1 MSRTSTKDSAE
12 SAYASGSR
20 LSEAERLYRTGQ
32 ARDLLDVSASA
43 EHHNIK
49 GIEGTRLA
57 IVRAMAQFDV
67 GDVTTSLQSLGALT
81 LDESNED
88 AARFEACF
96 ALFLRTSDFATP
108 DDLLPDLTTLR
119 QLAAKRGQA
128 RSLASLHLAVARLE
142 GLRGLFTDAFRH
154 LQLSRRLATFEN
166 DDSFQCTLDLV
177 EGSLECIGGNFQR
190 SKLLGQR
197 CQTRAKGSDFVKYL
211 LASSTNLSVIALFQ
225 GKSDRCRKGLNEVI
239 PAASELTYVKFGAL
253 DTLAQVELYD
263 GNLDECQAV
272 IKRCAEVLGADRV
285 PARSWYDLAH
295 QLTRCSY
302 FEQLRDWQKILDIA
316 EDTDP
321 ELARR
326 QYRAVRTSMLCA
338 KARALAQLG
347 LHSQSQAV
355 LATAIRTCPR
365 SAVDPLIVLE
375 GSKALCASLRGDG
388 RTGTIHFDR
397 ALAGCRAVGHRYH
410 ERWVSALREEV
421 GRTHQVALSV
431 HRDLDTTDAA
441 LLLTDVATVI
451 GAGHSIDLMAHRAA
465 LLLQNTSMRPRVEVH
480 SEGNCE
486 YQADPTATWETTQDG
501 ASCISLRGSDRR
513 IDIRIA
519 RVESLEEM
527 SLIKSLAD
535 VVQAGVHRAADTEHE
550 GDDQNLWPSAVVS
563 NDEDAVFRSPRMI
576 ELIKIATRLA
586 NTDLPVLI
594 NGETGTGKEIFARLI
609 HDNSRHRKGPF
620 VPFNCATVPR
630 DLVESQLFGHRRGAF
645 TGAHDSF
652 PGLIRS
658 AERGTLFLDEMG
670 DLEVSVQPK
679 LLRFLETGEIQPLGE
694 VRPQRIGVRL
704 VAATNA
710 NIQGLVRE
718 GKFRADLFYRIGGSI
733 LSLPPLRERKDEI
746 PALASFFLA
755 RSSKECGRTRIRL
768 ADDFVAAL
776 LLYDWPGNIREL
788 ANEVRR
794 AVALADDGDVLGAR
808 HLAPAIAQLWQARPD
823 GPDSEPAIASVRVGL
838 DQTLAQAVSQL
849 EEQFIDHALRVTGGR
864 VTEAAQLLGLS
875 RKGLFLKRRR
885 MGLVSESPE
894 DTGAVEG

>member
-1 MSRTSTKDSAE
+1 MSLHDPSPTEEERLFWDGKMREAELACSRRLAAKPSPDEAVKTMVVRGMAAFDSGRVSDAISFLREAVGVADSRSPGASFST
-12 SAYASGSR
+12 R
-20 LSEAERLYRTGQ
+20 LSLFSRESQFQAPDEAIS
-32 ARDLLDVSASA
+32 LLSEV
-43 EHHNIK
+43 
-49 GIEGTRLA
+49 
-57 IVRAMAQFDV
+57 
-67 GDVTTSLQSLGALT
+67 
-81 LDESNED
+81 
-88 AARFEACF
+88 
-96 ALFLRTSDFATP
+96 
-108 DDLLPDLTTLR
+108 R
-119 QLAAKRGQA
+119 QLAN
-128 RSLASLHLAVARLE
+128 ASGNPNSIGGLHLVVARLE
-142 GLRGLFTDAFRH
+142 ALRGLCANARRH
-154 LQLSRRLATFEN
+154 LGLGTRLLAT
-166 DDSFQCTLDLV
+166 SPASTQSAIHLLDAGLETYAGNFSRARKSAV
-177 EGSLECIGGNFQR
+177 LGLELAQANRFRTIHAGCLTNLGSVLLIGGQ
-190 SKLLGQR
+190 SE
-197 CQTRAKGSDFVKYL
+197 RAKGL
-211 LASSTNLSVIALFQ
+211 LRNAIDLCDELVVIRFSAVDALAQLALFD
-225 GKSDRCRKGLNEVI
+225 GDLSDCSGHLAGCE
-239 PAASELTYVKFGAL
+239 ALVKL
-253 DTLAQVELYD
+253 H
-263 GNLDECQAV
+263 
-272 IKRCAEVLGADRV
+272 RV

-302 FEQLRDWQKILDIA
+302 YEQLRDWQKILDIA

-338 KARALAQLG
+338 KARALAHLG
-347 LHSQSQAV
+347 LHSQSQSV

-365 SAVDPLIVLE
+365 SAVDPLIVRE
-375 GSKALCASLRGDG
+375 ASKALCASLRGDG
-388 RTGTIHFDR
+388 RTGAIHFDR
-397 ALAGCRAVGHRYH
+397 ALAGCQAVGHRYH

-421 GRTHQVALSV
+421 GRTHQVALSP
-431 HRDLDTTDAA
+431 HRDMDTTDAA

-465 LLLQNTSMRPRVEVH
+465 LLLQNTTMRSRVEVH

-486 YQADPTATWETTQDG
+486 YQADPTATWETTPDG

-535 VVQAGVHRAADTEHE
+535 VVQAGVHRTADTEHE
-550 GDDQNLWPSAVVS
+550 GDDQNLWPKAVVS
-563 NDEDAVFRSPRMI
+563 SDEDAVFRSPRMI

-586 NTDLPVLI
+586 NTDLSVLI
-594 NGETGTGKEIFARLI
+594 SGETGTGKEIFARLI
-609 HDNSRHRKGPF
+609 HDNSKYRKGPF

-645 TGAHDSF
+645 TGAHESF

-670 DLEVSVQPK
+670 DLDVSVQPK
-679 LLRFLETGEIQPLGE
+679 LLRFLETGEIQPLGDL
-694 VRPQRIGVRL
+694 RPQHIGVRL

-710 NIQGLVRE
+710 NIHGLIRE

-733 LSLPPLRERKDEI
+733 VNLPPLRERKDEI

-788 ANEVRR
+788 SNEVRR
-794 AVALADDGDVLGAR
+794 AVALANDGDVLGAR

-823 GPDSEPAIASVRVGL
+823 GPDASPAAASVHVAL

-864 VTEAAQLLGLS
+864 VAEAAQLLGLS

-885 MGLVSESPE
+885 RGLAAESAE
-894 DTGAVEG
+894 DVDPTDG